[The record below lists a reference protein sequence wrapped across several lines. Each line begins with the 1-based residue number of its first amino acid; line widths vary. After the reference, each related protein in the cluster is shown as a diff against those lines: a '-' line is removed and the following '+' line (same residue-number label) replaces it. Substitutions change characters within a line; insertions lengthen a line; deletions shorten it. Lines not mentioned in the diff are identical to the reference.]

1 MWRLIGMGV
10 LVSLLVSCADSS
22 GLYAE
27 AKKISLPEHSNLQWD
42 TNWWAAFHDRQLSDL
57 IATALTNS
65 PNIRIAEARVRLAQR
80 QADVTGAN
88 LGPTLD
94 ANGSA
99 VREKLSP
106 QGLFPPPLGGS
117 VFNLGQLTLDFNYEF
132 DWWGKNRA
140 ALKAAL
146 AEVDATK
153 AEAAEARLILSVA
166 LAQSYFKLQSDA
178 AKIAVAQA
186 MLTKQQGLLHLLKLR
201 ARNGVTSDL
210 PMDRYASG
218 IATLNLDIARLSEL
232 DKLDRNA
239 IAALMGQ
246 APAVGDAIY
255 ITADVA
261 PTLPEVIPADLI
273 GSRPDITAQNLEIQA
288 ASSMI
293 DTAKA
298 DFYPNINLGASV
310 GFQSLGLRRLLQ
322 SGSEMAAVGPAIHLP
337 IFDGGRLRAHLGA
350 NYAQYDIAVETYNQT
365 VIGAMRDV
373 NAASVSLQALKQQ
386 MLAERTVVA
395 ALERTRHLAE
405 ARYRR
410 GMEDYL
416 SVLQAEI
423 PLLDA
428 QQTQIDLDARQLAV
442 TLSLIQSLG
451 GLPNIIPVKAV
462 AYGK

>member
-1 MWRLIGMGV
+1 MWRSVRIV
-10 LVSLLVSCADSS
+10 ILVSLLASCADSS
-22 GLYAE
+22 GLHAE
-27 AKKISLPEHSNLQWD
+27 AKKISLPEQTNLKWNI
-42 TNWWAAFHDRQLSDL
+42 NWWEIFHDRQLSNL

-65 PNIRIAEARVRLAQR
+65 PDIRVAEARIRLAQR

-88 LGPTLD
+88 LSPTLD
-94 ANGSA
+94 VNGSA
-99 VREKLSP
+99 VRQKLSP

-117 VFNLGQLTLDFNYEF
+117 IFNLGQLTLDFNYQF

-153 AEAAEARLILSVA
+153 AEAAEARLILSIAV
-166 LAQSYFKLQSDA
+166 AQSYFKLQSDA

-186 MLTKQQGLLHLLKLR
+186 MLTKQQSLLHLLKLR
-201 ARNGVTSDL
+201 AHSGIASDL
-210 PMDRYASG
+210 PMYQYASG

-246 APAVGDAIY
+246 PPASGNEIY
-255 ITADVA
+255 ITADV
-261 PTLPEVIPADLI
+261 PPSLPDVIPADWL
-273 GSRPDITAQNLEIQA
+273 GSRPDIIAQNLEIKA

-293 DTAKA
+293 DTARA

-322 SGSEMAAVGPAIHLP
+322 SGSEMATVGPAINLP

-365 VIGAMRDV
+365 VIAAMRDV
-373 NAASVSLQALKQQ
+373 NAASVSLRALEQQ
-386 MLAERTVVA
+386 TRAEQNLVA

-405 ARYRR
+405 ASYRR

-416 SVLQAEI
+416 PVLQAEI
-423 PLLDA
+423 PLLNA
-428 QQTQIDLDARQLAV
+428 QQTQIDLDARRLAV
-442 TLSLIQSLG
+442 TLSLIQALG
-451 GLPNIIPVKAV
+451 GLPNNHPVKAV